1 MPTFGQRSLENLSE
15 AHPDLQ
21 RAMHEA
27 IKEYDFTVICG
38 HRGKADQEKAYKEGN
53 SNAKWLQ
60 SPHNYKPALAVDIA
74 PYPIDWKNIKRFDEL
89 GNIVMACA
97 ERLGVKL
104 RWGKHFKSKRT
115 GKSLADYPHFE
126 LDDWQSYK

>member
-1 MPTFGQRSLENLSE
+1 MPTFGSRSLENLSQ

-21 RAMHEA
+21 RVMHEA

-60 SPHNYKPALAVDIA
+60 SPHNYKPALAVDVV
-74 PYPIDWKNIKRFDEL
+74 PYPIDWKNTKRFEQM
-89 GNIVMACA
+89 GQIIMACA
-97 ERLGVKL
+97 DRLGVQLK
-104 RWGKHFKSKRT
+104 WGKDFSFV
-115 GKSLADYPHFE
+115 DYPHFE
-126 LDDWQSYK
+126 LLNWRDLK